1 MGSSGWIAGQSGR
14 SRGDSDVRFLARRV
28 RSRIISANT
37 VAVPRPVAAWR
48 RSLVADDSRAVKRS
62 FFGQRDCRM
71 SVAFIFPGQG
81 SQFPGML
88 HQLLDHPA
96 VVHTVDEISE
106 VLHSDVRK
114 LDSEQ
119 GLKSDVSVQLTLL
132 AAGIAT
138 ARALMEQDVRPAAAS
153 GLSVGAFAA
162 AVTAGVLSL
171 QDAVDLVKLRSE
183 QMMKLY
189 PTGYGLSAIVGLNE
203 SRVTKIV
210 RAVTSMQDPVF
221 VGNINAPRQIV
232 IAGSNVAMD
241 QVLDE
246 ARREGASK
254 AVRLHVSVPSH
265 CPLLQPVA
273 ELLERR
279 MSSMHLKAP
288 KLIYV
293 GNVTARPMR
302 TKELI
307 ARDLANN
314 IAHGVRWHDATTVLK
329 ELGCNLF
336 LEMPPG
342 HILSDL
348 AKKNLKGIDAV
359 PVEAAVLT
367 RVLRLTRQEE
377 RERD

>member
-1 MGSSGWIAGQSGR
+1 
-14 SRGDSDVRFLARRV
+14 
-28 RSRIISANT
+28 
-37 VAVPRPVAAWR
+37 
-48 RSLVADDSRAVKRS
+48 
-62 FFGQRDCRM
+62 M

-81 SQFPGML
+81 SQSPGML
-88 HQLLDHPA
+88 HHLLDHPA
-96 VVHTVDEISE
+96 VVRTVDEISE
-106 VLHSDVRK
+106 VLHSDVRN
-114 LDSEQ
+114 LDSEL

-171 QDAVDLVKLRSE
+171 QDAVELVKLRAE

-189 PTGYGLSAIVGLNE
+189 PTGYGLAAIVGLNE

-210 RAVTSMQDPVF
+210 RAVTSVQDPVF

-241 QVLDE
+241 QVMDE

-273 ELLERR
+273 DLLERR

-348 AKKNLKGIDAV
+348 AKENLKGIDAV
-359 PVEAAVLT
+359 PVEAGVLT
-367 RVLRLTRQEE
+367 RVLRLTQQEE

>member
-1 MGSSGWIAGQSGR
+1 
-14 SRGDSDVRFLARRV
+14 
-28 RSRIISANT
+28 
-37 VAVPRPVAAWR
+37 
-48 RSLVADDSRAVKRS
+48 
-62 FFGQRDCRM
+62 
-71 SVAFIFPGQG
+71 
-81 SQFPGML
+81 ML
-88 HQLLDHPA
+88 HHLLDHPA
-96 VVHTVDEISE
+96 VVRTVDEISE
-106 VLHSDVRK
+106 VLHSDVRN
-114 LDSEQ
+114 LDSEL

-138 ARALMEQDVRPAAAS
+138 ARALMEQDVRPAAAA

-171 QDAVDLVKLRSE
+171 QDAVELVKLRAE

-210 RAVTSMQDPVF
+210 RAVTSVQDPVF

-273 ELLERR
+273 DLLERR

-348 AKKNLKGIDAV
+348 AKENLKGIDAV
-359 PVEAAVLT
+359 PVEARVLT
-367 RVLRLTRQEE
+367 RVLRLTQQEE

>member
-1 MGSSGWIAGQSGR
+1 
-14 SRGDSDVRFLARRV
+14 
-28 RSRIISANT
+28 
-37 VAVPRPVAAWR
+37 
-48 RSLVADDSRAVKRS
+48 
-62 FFGQRDCRM
+62 M

-81 SQFPGML
+81 SQSPGML
-88 HQLLDHPA
+88 HHLLDHPA
-96 VVHTVDEISE
+96 VVRTVDEVSE
-106 VLHSDVRK
+106 VLHSDVRN
-114 LDSEQ
+114 LDSEL

-171 QDAVDLVKLRSE
+171 QDAVELVKLRAE

-210 RAVTSMQDPVF
+210 RAVTSVQDPVF

-241 QVLDE
+241 QVMDE

-273 ELLERR
+273 DLLERR

-348 AKKNLKGIDAV
+348 AKENLKGIDAV
-359 PVEAAVLT
+359 PVEAGVLT
-367 RVLRLTRQEE
+367 RVLGLTQQEE